1 MNERPVRIAGT
12 GIYLPGEPVR
22 FHDIERVLGE
32 LDQVTP
38 EFKKWYQRTRNL
50 MYQILG
56 MENYY
61 YAIDRETGRTNET
74 AAGMAAK
81 AARPALEM
89 AGVKPEEV
97 DLLVYGSSSLDHFI
111 CPPTSAFVQQ
121 ELGIDYC
128 AEITIHSNCTSSYK
142 ALQVAHDMVANGR
155 YNVALVCSSNLVSSA
170 LKASFYNQ
178 AVIEKNQAIL
188 RWFLSDGAGALVMKA
203 DETGTPGLYFLDT
216 YVESVGAKYPPHMY
230 NQSGCASEGPI
241 HDYEHGLHHIT
252 QDYRDVSQLGPKM
265 FIDGFLK
272 FCDLFKQRFGEEE
285 YVRRI
290 LNASYFL
297 VNVPTRHLIDL
308 VADELIV
315 KFSELRE
322 ASFDLYYS
330 TTEKRGY
337 TGPAAILLTLD
348 KLLRTET
355 LKNHETVV
363 SFVTESSKWMNAGFM
378 LEWRE

>member
-1 MNERPVRIAGT
+1 MNERPVKIVGS

-22 FHDIERVLGE
+22 FHDIESVLGE
-32 LDQVTP
+32 LDEVSP
-38 EFKKWYQRTRNL
+38 EFKKWYKRTRNL

-61 YAIDRETGRTNET
+61 YAIDRATGRANDT

-89 AGVKPEEV
+89 AGIEPGDV
-97 DLLVYGSSSLDHFI
+97 DLLVYGSSSLDRFI

-128 AEITIHSNCTSSYK
+128 AEMTIHSNCTSSYK
-142 ALQVAHDMVANGR
+142 ALQVAHDLVANGR
-155 YNVALVCSSNLVSSA
+155 YDVALVCSSNLVSSA
-170 LKASFYNQ
+170 LKASFFNQ

-188 RWFLSDGAGALVMKA
+188 RWFLSDGAGAIVVKA
-203 DETGTPGLYFLDT
+203 DETGSPGLYFVDT
-216 YVESVGAKYPPHMY
+216 YVESVGTRYPPHMY
-230 NQSGCASEGPI
+230 NMSGCASEGPI
-241 HDYEHGLHHIT
+241 HDHEHGLHHIT

-265 FIDGFLK
+265 FIEGFLK

-337 TGPAAILLTLD
+337 TGPAAILMTLD

-355 LKNHETVV
+355 LKNHETIV